1 MFAHKLGTI
10 CFVCQTQFPGN
21 KTVVMQ
27 QKVLLC
33 AWRDDSP
40 SPSTIVVLLGK
51 HHGPLAL
58 PAVYSHLIY
67 CYFLTQHR
75 TCRQCGSLKE

>member
-10 CFVCQTQFPGN
+10 RFVCQTHFPGN

-33 AWRDDSP
+33 ARRDDSP
-40 SPSTIVVLLGK
+40 SPSTIVVLF
-51 HHGPLAL
+51 LASIMAL
-58 PAVYSHLIY
+58 
-67 CYFLTQHR
+67 
-75 TCRQCGSLKE
+75 